1 MTEQEVRK
9 QMEEG
14 FSKVQP
20 KVADMTSTLM
30 DCYQEGFRTC
40 WKLLTGQNWV

>member
-1 MTEQEVRK
+1 MTEQDVRK

-14 FSKVQP
+14 FAKIQP
-20 KVADMTSTLM
+20 KVTEMTTLMM
-30 DCYQEGFRTC
+30 DCYQQGFKTC

>member
-14 FSKVQP
+14 FAKIQP
-20 KVADMTSTLM
+20 NVGEMTNLIWTAISRDLRHV
-30 DCYQEGFRTC
+30 GNF
-40 WKLLTGQNWV
+40 

>member
-14 FSKVQP
+14 FAKIQP
-20 KVADMTSTLM
+20 NVAQMTELMM
-30 DCYQEGFRTC
+30 DCYQEGFKTC
-40 WKLLTGQNWV
+40 WKLLTGQNGV